1 MADHPE
7 GKFLGEP
14 PLDESTVTDP
24 GRAVFLSYASQD
36 AQAAQK
42 ICEALRAGGIEVSS
56 IGANCGAGCV
66 GSEDPHQIHD
76 CALFMPVVFQ
86 HTRARLEGYFGLEW
100 KLAVDR
106 SHLMATERLF
116 LVPGVVDGTRD
127 QDAFVPDAFR
137 AVQWTRLPGFQRC
150 GRGCGFSLDACGVE
164 TCCGATWRT

>member
-76 CALFMPVVFQ
+76 CALFMPVVSQ
-86 HTRARLEGYFGLEW
+86 HTSGAARRGL
-100 KLAVDR
+100 
-106 SHLMATERLF
+106 F
-116 LVPGVVDGTRD
+116 PTR
-127 QDAFVPDAFR
+127 
-137 AVQWTRLPGFQRC
+137 
-150 GRGCGFSLDACGVE
+150 VE
-164 TCCGATWRT
+164 TRGRSLAFDGDRAAVLGTGRR

>member
-24 GRAVFLSYASQD
+24 GRAVFLSYTSQD

-42 ICEALRAGGIEVSS
+42 ICEALSAGGIEVSS

-76 CALFMPVVFQ
+76 CAL
-86 HTRARLEGYFGLEW
+86 HAG
-100 KLAVDR
+100 
-106 SHLMATERLF
+106 
-116 LVPGVVDGTRD
+116 
-127 QDAFVPDAFR
+127 
-137 AVQWTRLPGFQRC
+137 RLPTHL
-150 GRGCGFSLDACGVE
+150 GRGSTRVISDSSGNSRSIA
-164 TCCGATWRT
+164 RI

>member
-1 MADHPE
+1 MRRRPRRFARRCVRAASRFPRSE
-7 GKFLGEP
+7 R
-14 PLDESTVTDP
+14 TA
-24 GRAVFLSYASQD
+24 GRD
-36 AQAAQK
+36 AWDQK
-42 ICEALRAGGIEVSS
+42 IRTRSTTAPYSCRSS
-56 IGANCGAGCV
+56 PNT
-66 GSEDPHQIHD
+66 P
-76 CALFMPVVFQ
+76 
-86 HTRARLEGYFGLEW
+86 RARLDEGYFRLEW

-116 LVPGVVDGTRD
+116 LVPVVVDGTRD